1 MINNKQKFLN
11 ILLEDEEFFQ
21 EIHQFM
27 DETDWKWADLPDF
40 SVPDVLKLKDCVQE
54 LLFSKHQISET
65 IDSSTGGFRVI
76 YNHYSLI
83 VIFGNYDNSHY
94 KPIFHREISIKTLR
108 ERKLKRIIK

>member
-27 DETDWKWADLPDF
+27 VETDWKWADFPYSSS
-40 SVPDVLKLKDCVQE
+40 SVPDILKLKDCVQE
-54 LLFSKHQISET
+54 LLFSKHLISET
-65 IDSSTGGFRVI
+65 CDSSTGGFRVI

-83 VIFGNYDNSHY
+83 VSFGHVDDDCAIYS
-94 KPIFHREISIKTLR
+94 REISIKTLR